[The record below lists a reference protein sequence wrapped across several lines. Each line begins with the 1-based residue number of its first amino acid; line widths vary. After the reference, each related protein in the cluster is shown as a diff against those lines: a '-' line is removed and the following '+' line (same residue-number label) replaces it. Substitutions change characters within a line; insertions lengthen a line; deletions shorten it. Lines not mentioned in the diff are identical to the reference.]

1 MRASKFVVRS
11 HHLVLPFVAALHLAA
26 CGQNDDVVLTD
37 STALAA
43 PGSLGKPPEGVAVAN
58 AADAAPK
65 SELPGSVVQKAKDN
79 QTPEFLSL
87 FEAPSQTVV
96 LSKVGSVRLIDL
108 VGTAANAPGN
118 PKADLDPGMTSW
130 SQVEGPK
137 TLITDADS
145 PNASA
150 TIGPEAWDQDLVY
163 RVSLRNASGGRSLDI
178 KIRVTSR

>member
-1 MRASKFVVRS
+1 MRASLFAVQFRRFAV
-11 HHLVLPFVAALHLAA
+11 PAVAALLLTA
-26 CGQNDDVVLTD
+26 CGQSDDVVLTD
-37 STALAA
+37 STALAT
-43 PGSLGKPPEGVAVAN
+43 PGSLNKAPEGVAVTN

-65 SELPGSVVQKAKDN
+65 SELPGAVVQRAKDN

-87 FEAPSQTVV
+87 FEAPSQTVM

-118 PKADLDPGMTSW
+118 PKAELEAGMTSW

-137 TLITDADS
+137 TLITDAES
-145 PNASA
+145 PNATA
-150 TIGPEAWDQDLVY
+150 TIGRDAWDQDLVY

-178 KIRVTSR
+178 KIRVVSR

>member
-1 MRASKFVVRS
+1 MRASIFAVRFCRL
-11 HHLVLPFVAALHLAA
+11 LVPAAAAFLLTA
-26 CGQNDDVVLTD
+26 CGQSDDVVLAD
-37 STALAA
+37 SAALAT
-43 PGSLGKPPEGVAVAN
+43 PGSLNKAPEGVAVTN

-65 SELPGSVVQKAKDN
+65 SELPGAVVQKAKDN

-118 PKADLDPGMTSW
+118 PKADLEPGMTSW

-145 PNASA
+145 PNATA
-150 TIGPEAWDQDLVY
+150 TIGQEAWDQDLVY
-163 RVSLRNASGGRSLDI
+163 RVSIRNASGGRSLDV
-178 KIRVTSR
+178 KLRVTAR